1 MRLLP
6 SDPDVQTI
14 IARIKSGVIN
24 LQPEFQRG
32 EVWGDAKKRRLIDSI
47 LRDWHVPPI
56 HIIEIK
62 ENGRQEVLDGQQRLV
77 AIRDFVNG
85 EVLVDGN
92 TEPLDNEIC
101 ELNNLDYNS
110 LPEFWKNRFD
120 QFTIRIFKIVDYLP
134 SEPGELFYRLNQPT
148 SLTAAEQRN
157 AFFGPAR
164 QQVKDIVTMF
174 ENIGLN
180 KDFLGFS
187 NSRMAFDDVIS
198 KFFYILDSGTLLEKV
213 TSNSVTNKYR
223 SQEEFSK
230 DTLYRVHKAVDFF
243 GEASIFVDFKA
254 KFNKA
259 TLFSWLCFIAQLHS
273 NRIGIS
279 SKILGRYISFFEYN
293 RVSLKTINMQN
304 KLNMYK
310 YEMSSFDEELLRIF
324 NDRASSR
331 VADTT
336 SVIAR
341 DIVLWYF
348 FNKFL
353 RAESILIDNHIEQ
366 IEKIDWFF
374 KTSLFPDD
382 PSMLISSLIDSASW
396 GVHI

>member
-92 TEPLDNEIC
+92 TEPLDNEIF

-243 GEASIFVDFKA
+243 GEASTYVDFKA

-304 KLNMYK
+304 KLNMYN

-353 RAESILIDNHIEQ
+353 KAESILIDNHIEQ
-366 IEKIDWFF
+366 IDKIDWFF
-374 KTSLFPDD
+374 QTSLFPDD
-382 PSMLISSLIDSASW
+382 SSMLISSLIDSASW

>member
-1 MRLLP
+1 
-6 SDPDVQTI
+6 
-14 IARIKSGVIN
+14 
-24 LQPEFQRG
+24 
-32 EVWGDAKKRRLIDSI
+32 
-47 LRDWHVPPI
+47 
-56 HIIEIK
+56 
-62 ENGRQEVLDGQQRLV
+62 
-77 AIRDFVNG
+77 
-85 EVLVDGN
+85 
-92 TEPLDNEIC
+92 
-101 ELNNLDYNS
+101 
-110 LPEFWKNRFD
+110 
-120 QFTIRIFKIVDYLP
+120 
-134 SEPGELFYRLNQPT
+134 
-148 SLTAAEQRN
+148 
-157 AFFGPAR
+157 
-164 QQVKDIVTMF
+164 
-174 ENIGLN
+174 
-180 KDFLGFS
+180 
-187 NSRMAFDDVIS
+187 MAFDDVIS

-348 FNKFL
+348 
-353 RAESILIDNHIEQ
+353 
-366 IEKIDWFF
+366 
-374 KTSLFPDD
+374 
-382 PSMLISSLIDSASW
+382 LISF
-396 GVHI
+396 

>member
-6 SDPDVQTI
+6 SDPDIQTI

-32 EVWGDAKKRRLIDSI
+32 EVWGDSKKRRLIDSI

-56 HIIEIK
+56 HIIEVK

-85 EVLVDGN
+85 EVVVDGY
-92 TEPLDNEIC
+92 TEPFDYEIS
-101 ELNNLDYNS
+101 ELNNLGYNN

-174 ENIGLN
+174 NNIGLN

-187 NSRMAFDDVIS
+187 NSRMAFDDVVS

-223 SQEEFSK
+223 SQEEFRK

-243 GEASIFVDFKA
+243 GEASVFVDYKA

-273 NRIGIS
+273 NSVDIS
-279 SKILGRYISFFEYN
+279 SKILGRYISFFEQN
-293 RVSLKTINMQN
+293 RISLKTINMQN

-348 FNKFL
+348 FNKFVS
-353 RAESILIDNHIEQ
+353 AELITIDNHIEP
-366 IEKIDWFF
+366 IEKIEWFF
-374 KTSLFPDD
+374 KSSFFPED
-382 PSMLISSLIDSASW
+382 PSMLISSLIDGASW
-396 GVHI
+396 GEHI

>member
-6 SDPDVQTI
+6 SDPDIQTI

-32 EVWGDAKKRRLIDSI
+32 EVWGDSKKRRLIDSI

-56 HIIEIK
+56 HIIEVK

-85 EVLVDGN
+85 EVVVDGY
-92 TEPLDNEIC
+92 TEPFDYEIS
-101 ELNNLDYNS
+101 ELNNLGYNN

-174 ENIGLN
+174 NNIGLN

-223 SQEEFSK
+223 SQEEFRK

-243 GEASIFVDFKA
+243 GEASVFVDYKA

-273 NRIGIS
+273 NSVDIS
-279 SKILGRYISFFEYN
+279 SKILGRYISFFEQN
-293 RVSLKTINMQN
+293 RISLKTINMQN

-348 FNKFL
+348 FNKFVS
-353 RAESILIDNHIEQ
+353 AELITIDNHIEP
-366 IEKIDWFF
+366 IEKIEWFF
-374 KTSLFPDD
+374 KSSFFPED
-382 PSMLISSLIDSASW
+382 PSMLISSLIDGASW
-396 GVHI
+396 GEHI